1 MNSVEIE
8 NLWEKLSMVDLFDS
22 IDNVSK
28 SNDEND
34 KIMNQIKDKLA
45 FVFSSQL
52 KKKREKEKRE
62 AMVRRYREYLEGLQT
77 LIKMQMK
84 SIDYLIEEDSYD
96 ISDTFIQ
103 LKREL
108 IDYSM
113 QVYKLDMLDMS
124 QVLNKKEQRIY
135 RCIHLYDFLV
145 QYNNPT
151 GNSILAENKK
161 QDSRNKKLDINVR
174 RSFMWK
180 TYFYLIINL
189 EKQKSYNRTYISY
202 FMKKYNHENDN
213 ELYLKISDYY
223 AADFQ
228 GQFSK
233 NIYCQRKKLKLT
245 QKQLQERSGVDRTM
259 IAKIEKV
266 QQPTTLETAIKLLS
280 ALNLGIAIY
289 PITGIKEKHFI
300 Q

>member
-1 MNSVEIE
+1 MNSMGIE
-8 NLWEKLSMVDLFDS
+8 NSTGELSMVDLFDS

-34 KIMNQIKDKLA
+34 EIINKIKDKLV

-52 KKKREKEKRE
+52 RKKREKEKKA
-62 AMVRRYREYLEGLQT
+62 AMVRRYKAYLEGFQS
-77 LIKMQMK
+77 LIREQMA
-84 SIDYLIEEDSYD
+84 SIDCLIEEDSYD
-96 ISDTFIQ
+96 ISDTFTQ
-103 LKREL
+103 LKKEL

-113 QVYKLDMLDMS
+113 QAYKLDMLDMS
-124 QVLNKKEQRIY
+124 EVLNKKEQSIY

-151 GNSILAENKK
+151 GNTILVENKK
-161 QDSRNKKLDINVR
+161 QNGRNKKLDINVR
-174 RSFMWK
+174 HSFMWK

-202 FMKKYNHENDN
+202 FMERHKQEDDN
-213 ELYLKISDYY
+213 ELYLKISNFY

-280 ALNLGIAIY
+280 SLNMGIAMY
-289 PITGIKEKHFI
+289 PIAGVEEKHLI